1 MLFEDHKRRVAR
13 LLRGERRTEDL
24 ARLFSDLR
32 NDKPGRASV
41 REVGHFAAH
50 RAERDAGLSFDRA
63 NDLQTSA
70 RLWQKQFDGVPPTVE
85 HLREAGRANLNI
97 MPDDRIRERF
107 GISRQTAEQT
117 FSKALRKFAAK
128 RPLKSRENELLKVL
142 GLSLM
147 WQYALDDTTLNRDF
161 GDLLVAEGALAD
173 ADKAAFA
180 ATATFVTLYALSI
193 MHGVMLKLGNGAT
206 SRLRLAAAT
215 DTGFLRIKVDI
226 PVDGGRKPLVQSAP
240 LFETSLA
247 ADTHCDLALLE
258 FTPELEP
265 AIEKL
270 MPAEIDRDRLVPLG

>member
-32 NDKPGRASV
+32 NDRPGRGSV
-41 REVGHFAAH
+41 REVGNFAAH
-50 RAERDAGLSFDRA
+50 RAERDAGFSLDRA
-63 NDLQTSA
+63 NDMQTSA

-97 MPDDRIRERF
+97 IPDDRIRELL

-128 RPLKSRENELLKVL
+128 RPLKARETELLKVF
-142 GLSLM
+142 GLSMM
-147 WQYALDDTTLNRDF
+147 WQYALDDTRLNRDLA
-161 GDLLVAEGALAD
+161 DLLVVEGALAD
-173 ADKAAFA
+173 ADKARFA

-193 MHGVMLKLGNGAT
+193 MHGVTLKMGDGAT
-206 SRLRLAAAT
+206 SRLRLAAAP

-226 PVDGGRKPLVQSAP
+226 PVDGVRKPLVQSAP
-240 LFETSLA
+240 LFETALA
-247 ADTHCDLALLE
+247 AHTHCDPALLG
-258 FTPELEP
+258 FTLGLEP
-265 AIEKL
+265 AMTIL
-270 MPAEIDRDRLVPLG
+270 VPAEIDGDRLVALG